1 MGFNV
6 SRELLRTASR
16 IAIAAAAASL
26 LTGCGSAGIFGASR
40 DDRASAMAAFEKN
53 QPESEDFVGGAAY
66 WGAKYETNR
75 QDTTAALNFARN
87 LRMMGGARQAVAVL
101 KDIVMKSPDNPKV
114 MAEYGKALTAA
125 GRFQDA
131 IPFLARAS
139 QMDSTDW
146 STLSTYG
153 VALDQ
158 SGNHAAAQEN
168 YKAALKISP
177 ENPTIESNM
186 AMSYVLAGRVG
197 EGEVILRRLVS
208 RPDATAQMRQNLAMI
223 ESLKGNAVEAEQ
235 LARQDLP
242 AAEVSNNMAVLK
254 QMDLHNAPIKSEIL
268 SPVGESPA
276 ASEPA
281 NDPAPAPAASLET
294 PAPEEEV
301 AIIEQPPVV
310 TTETTAAPSP
320 TPVSARFTMQPIA
333 DDELVTPAAPKATT
347 APKPVTPPAKD
358 KVAET
363 MKPAPMLRKS
373 QAPISIAASE

>member
-6 SRELLRTASR
+6 SRELLRSASR
-16 IAIAAAAASL
+16 IAIAAATASL
-26 LTGCGSAGIFGASR
+26 LTGCSSAGIFGGSR
-40 DDRASAMAAFEKN
+40 DDRASAMAAFEKS

-66 WGAKYETNR
+66 WGAKYEANR

-101 KDIVMKSPDNPKV
+101 KEIVMKSPDNPKV

-158 SGNHAAAQEN
+158 SGNHTAAQEN
-168 YKAALKISP
+168 YKVALKISP
-177 ENPTIESNM
+177 DNPTIESNL
-186 AMSYVLAGRVG
+186 AMSHVLAGRVG
-197 EGEVILRRLVS
+197 EGETILRRLVS

-223 ESLKGNAVEAEQ
+223 ESLKGNAAEAEQ

-242 AAEVSNNMAVLK
+242 AAEASNNIAVLK
-254 QMDLHNAPIKSEIL
+254 QMDVHNAPTKAA
-268 SPVGESPA
+268 VGETP

-281 NDPAPAPAASLET
+281 VKASEPVPAASLET
-294 PAPEEEV
+294 PAPQQAEV
-301 AIIEQPPVV
+301 AIIEDSSVSI
-310 TTETTAAPSP
+310 ETAAPSP
-320 TPVSARFTMQPIA
+320 TPASSRFIMKPIA
-333 DDELVTPAAPKATT
+333 DDELMAPATPKATT

-363 MKPAPMLRKS
+363 ANPGPMLRKS